1 MEGTDCFNPSN
12 NCNQTGL
19 ELPVWEYGRSLGR
32 SITGGY
38 VYRGAGVPEFTGQ
51 YIYADFVTGR
61 IWALDVSN
69 INSPVNTQVQN
80 TNLNISTFGIDEQNE
95 LYIAAFDG
103 RIYRFTP
110 TATGIADDNA
120 ALPAKFAL
128 DQNYPNPFNP
138 STIMPFSL
146 PAQAAVNISVFD
158 LNGKLIR
165 TIVDKTVPAGQHTAY
180 WNGRSQDGLAQPS
193 GIYFYTL
200 KIDGNLIDTRQMM
213 LLK

>member
-1 MEGTDCFNPSN
+1 
-12 NCNQTGL
+12 
-19 ELPVWEYGRSLGR
+19 
-32 SITGGY
+32 
-38 VYRGAGVPEFTGQ
+38 
-51 YIYADFVTGR
+51 
-61 IWALDVSN
+61 
-69 INSPVNTQVQN
+69 
-80 TNLNISTFGIDEQNE
+80 
-95 LYIAAFDG
+95 
-103 RIYRFTP
+103 
-110 TATGIADDNA
+110 
-120 ALPAKFAL
+120 
-128 DQNYPNPFNP
+128 
-138 STIMPFSL
+138 MPFSL